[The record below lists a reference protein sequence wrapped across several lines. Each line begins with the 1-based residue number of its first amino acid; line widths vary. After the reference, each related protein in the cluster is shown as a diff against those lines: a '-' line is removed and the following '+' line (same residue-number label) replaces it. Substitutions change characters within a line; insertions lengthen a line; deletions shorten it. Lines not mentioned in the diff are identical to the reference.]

1 METPGLD
8 TAEGQGVGVGILG
21 HHGVMPAIDPSAFIA
36 GGSWVIGD
44 VVVETDASIWFNA
57 VLRGDI
63 NCIRIGKRANIQDG
77 AVVHVTKELDVV
89 VADDVTVG
97 HKAMLH
103 GCRIGRG
110 ALIGMNAVVLD
121 RAQVGAFAIVGAGS
135 VVREG
140 WIVPEGM
147 LVAGVPA
154 KVVRPVTDEERKL
167 LLQSA
172 ANYVEYARSFRR
184 H

>member
-1 METPGLD
+1 M
-8 TAEGQGVGVGILG
+8 GILE
-21 HHGVMPAIDPSAFIA
+21 HHGVSPTIDPSAFVA
-36 GGSWVIGD
+36 EGAWVIGD
-44 VVVETDASIWFNA
+44 VAVGTDASIWFNA

-63 NCIRIGKRANIQDG
+63 NRIRVGNRTNIQDG
-77 AVVHVTKELDVV
+77 VVVHVTKELDVV
-89 VADDVTVG
+89 VEDDVTVG

-110 ALIGMNAVVLD
+110 ALIGMNAAVLD

-140 WIVPEGM
+140 SVIPEGM

-154 KVVRPVTDEERKL
+154 KVIRPITDEERKF